1 MSKAGVFF
9 KRYRHFVWALCY
21 VPYIVLYLIAEKV
34 VTENYYVS
42 YLPIDDAI
50 PFCEWFIFAYVLW
63 FPFLAVGAFAA
74 LDDKK
79 AFRRQMLFVGIS
91 FSMTLIFDMIFP
103 NGQDLRP
110 VLSGELNIAE
120 RLCAG
125 IYAADTNTNVLP
137 SMHILGAF
145 AVVGSYL
152 SSEKLRKRKITVI
165 LIVSAIVISASTVLV
180 KQHSMLDVIWG
191 SVAGA
196 VMTVIIYV
204 IPGMID
210 KKRSAK
216 KADTDNIQ

>member
-1 MSKAGVFF
+1 MIGRIKNFF
-9 KRYRHFVWALCY
+9 KRNKHLVWALCY
-21 VPYIVLYLIAEKV
+21 LPYIILYFIAEKV
-34 VTENYYVS
+34 VTGDYYVS
-42 YLPIDDAI
+42 YLPVDDLI

-74 LDDKK
+74 LSDKK

-91 FSMTLIFDMIFP
+91 FSLTLIFDMIFP

-110 VLSGELNIAE
+110 VLSGDLNVAE

-152 SSEKLRKRKITVI
+152 SSEKLRKRKITVLLII
-165 LIVSAIVISASTVLV
+165 LSVVISASTVLV

-191 SVAGA
+191 AVAGTA
-196 VMTVIIYV
+196 MTVLTYV
-204 IPGMID
+204 IPGIID
-210 KKRSAK
+210 KKRGTRS
-216 KADTDNIQ
+216 

>member
-1 MSKAGVFF
+1 M
-9 KRYRHFVWALCY
+9 VWALCY
-21 VPYIVLYLIAEKV
+21 LPYIILYFIAEKV
-34 VTENYYVS
+34 VTGDYYVS
-42 YLPIDDAI
+42 YLPVDDLI

-74 LDDKK
+74 LSDKK

-91 FSMTLIFDMIFP
+91 FSLTLIFDMIFP

-110 VLSGELNIAE
+110 VLSGDLNVAE

-152 SSEKLRKRKITVI
+152 SSEKLRKRKITVLLII
-165 LIVSAIVISASTVLV
+165 LSVVISASTVLV

-191 SVAGA
+191 AVAGTA
-196 VMTVIIYV
+196 MTVLTYV
-204 IPGMID
+204 IPGIID
-210 KKRSAK
+210 KKRGTRS
-216 KADTDNIQ
+216 